1 MKKFFCLALCA
12 LTVLTVL
19 PMAGCGE
26 KKSETLS
33 LGLGVYTSAE
43 AVNAEKGEKGGG
55 TVIST
60 VAAVLID
67 GSGRIADCFLDA
79 AENELSHTSDGK
91 ALSDGK
97 FLTKRE
103 LGEDYGMKTYGGAKL
118 EWYEQ
123 ADAFERVCIGKT
135 PEEVKA
141 LVASDGKGSEEV
153 VRAGCTIAVSDFV
166 RAIEKAFAN
175 ARPSA
180 AVKGDTLKLGV
191 STVRSTEDASA
202 EAHGKNRIDTTFFA
216 ATVDPSDRITAAYSD
231 CAEIE
236 FSFDAAGTSDN
247 GGKWVISTKRD
258 AGDAYG
264 MKTYGGADK
273 EWYEQA
279 DVFDRACIGKT
290 SKSLSLLLG
299 KDGYGNAE
307 LQTAGCTIVI
317 SEFVKAAA
325 KIG

>member
-12 LTVLTVL
+12 LTFLTAL

-26 KKSETLS
+26 KKNEALS

-43 AVNAEKGEKGGG
+43 AVNAEKGKTGGG
-55 TVIST
+55 TATST
-60 VAAVLID
+60 AAAVLID
-67 GSGRIADCFLDA
+67 GSGRITDCFLDA
-79 AENELSHTSDGK
+79 AENDLSYTSDGK

-103 LGEDYGMKTYGGAKL
+103 QGEDYGMKTYGGATL

-123 ADAFERVCIGKT
+123 ADAFEHLCIGKT
-135 PEEVKA
+135 LEEVKA
-141 LVASDGKGSEEV
+141 LVASDGKGNEEV
-153 VRAGCTIAVSDFV
+153 VRAGCTISVSDFTK
-166 RAIEKAFAN
+166 AIEKAFAN

-180 AVKGDTLKLGV
+180 ATVGDTLKLGAA
-191 STVRSTEDASA
+191 TVRTTEDASA
-202 EAHGKNRIDTTFFA
+202 DAHGKNQIDTTFFA
-216 ATVDPSDRITAAYSD
+216 ATVDPSDHITAAYSD

-236 FSFDAAGTSDN
+236 FSFDAEGFSEN
-247 GGKWVISTKRD
+247 GGKWIISSKRD

-264 MKTYGGADK
+264 MKQYGGADK

-290 SKSLSLLLG
+290 SKELSLLLG

-317 SEFVKAAA
+317 SEFVKAAS